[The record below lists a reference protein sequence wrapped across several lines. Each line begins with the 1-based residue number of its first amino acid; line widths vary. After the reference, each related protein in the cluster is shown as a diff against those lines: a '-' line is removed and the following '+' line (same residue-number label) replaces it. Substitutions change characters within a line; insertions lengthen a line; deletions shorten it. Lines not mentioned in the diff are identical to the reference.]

1 MCILI
6 FYVNYIYI
14 NNYINCR
21 VDENSVDAE
30 EPIDYEKQK
39 YICGENVYAFILLG
53 GIVYPLVYETIH
65 MFRTGILTY
74 FSNISSIMD
83 VVYILSSL
91 LMSAIHVIENPLH
104 LASRI
109 VMTGVILLSILRTF
123 KFMRIFRA
131 YSPIVTMLSNV
142 IIDLAPFMLFYTTL
156 IALFS
161 LLWGTVGM
169 GSLIKKINPL
179 FYEAFDSSAN
189 AGEAYPGVEY
199 KVIGLLLGNGFDV
212 LRTTLGDYACIT
224 TSMY

>member
-1 MCILI
+1 MAYEIIHC
-6 FYVNYIYI
+6 
-14 NNYINCR
+14 CR
-21 VDENSVDAE
+21 KGFVA
-30 EPIDYEKQK
+30 
-39 YICGENVYAFILLG
+39 
-53 GIVYPLVYETIH
+53 
-65 MFRTGILTY
+65 Y
-74 FSNISSIMD
+74 FTNISSIMD

-91 LMSAIHVIENPLH
+91 GMSALHLIENPLH

-109 VMTGVILLSILRTF
+109 VMTGVILLSILRIF

-142 IIDLAPFMLFYTTL
+142 IIDLQAFMLFYTTL

-169 GSLIKKINPL
+169 GNLIERINPI
-179 FYEAFDSSAN
+179 FYESFHQDAES
-189 AGEAYPGVEY
+189 GGYPGVEY
-199 KVIGLLLGNGFDV
+199 RFIGLMIGNGIDV